1 MPRTRDDAR
10 LSLPLLVAITAVPSV
25 SVNIFMPSMPG
36 LVSAFST
43 DLKTVYFALTFYL
56 AGLAA
61 GQLAYG
67 PLSDRFG
74 RQLLL
79 LIGLALY
86 CAGSGLCAAASDIAI
101 FLAGRVLQAIGGC
114 SGLVLGRAMVHDVHG
129 PGRAASVIGYTVMV
143 TTVLTGLSPAAGG
156 LLDTNFGWYAVFV
169 ALTILGTAVLVA
181 AVVWAPETLHRA
193 AAPARQPMLLSA
205 YPRLLTDRRFLRLS
219 VYSAL
224 LFASFYSFVAGV
236 PIVMIDL
243 WGHSALA
250 FSAWWTIG
258 SLAYILGNY
267 LAGRYSQ
274 AFGVERMLRFGEP
287 LIGGGAVLLL
297 ILLALGP
304 QHPLAVFV
312 PIGIIFTGSGI
323 AQPNAISGAIN
334 VDVDVVGS
342 ASALLGCMQ
351 ILFGIVAVTL
361 LGALRLDTTAYFS
374 VICSGALLLAIIVDR
389 LLRSGEPETASD

>member
-1 MPRTRDDAR
+1 M
-10 LSLPLLVAITAVPSV
+10 
-25 SVNIFMPSMPG
+25 
-36 LVSAFST
+36 
-43 DLKTVYFALTFYL
+43 
-56 AGLAA
+56 
-61 GQLAYG
+61 
-67 PLSDRFG
+67 
-74 RQLLL
+74 
-79 LIGLALY
+79 
-86 CAGSGLCAAASDIAI
+86 
-101 FLAGRVLQAIGGC
+101 
-114 SGLVLGRAMVHDVHG
+114 
-129 PGRAASVIGYTVMV
+129 
-143 TTVLTGLSPAAGG
+143 
-156 LLDTNFGWYAVFV
+156 
-169 ALTILGTAVLVA
+169 LVA

-193 AAPARQPMLLSA
+193 AAPARQLMLLSA

-219 VYSAL
+219 LYSAL

-236 PIVMIDL
+236 PIVIIDL

-250 FSAWWTIG
+250 FGAWWTIG

-361 LGALRLDTTAYFS
+361 LGALRLTRLHISPGSAREPSCLRSSLIVCCVAKSRRPPPITGDRYPVTKLKVRAWFTA
-374 VICSGALLLAIIVDR
+374 GAHTLRLPEALLTV
-389 LLRSGEPETASD
+389 LLRWNRVCAFGQSASGTFVLDLNEREGAEKVGRNDARRTAAINYLRLESSHSAFGHFGRCE